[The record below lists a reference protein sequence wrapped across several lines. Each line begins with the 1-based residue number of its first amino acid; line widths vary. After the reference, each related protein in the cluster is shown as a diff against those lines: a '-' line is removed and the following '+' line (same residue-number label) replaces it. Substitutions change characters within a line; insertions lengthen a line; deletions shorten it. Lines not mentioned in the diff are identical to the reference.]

1 MAMRRRGFTLIE
13 LLVVIAIIGILAA
26 MLFPVFAR
34 ARESAR
40 KIQCLSNVKNAAL
53 AIQMYL
59 SDYDRLPPSEHR
71 PEAAA
76 FFDTGPGGN
85 GPTEGCGQEN
95 SANPFLRWHV
105 VLDEY
110 VKNRDI
116 WRCPSAK
123 FSGTPKMIV
132 PDYQPGGWLQ
142 YMMDTE
148 GQWGSAYSL
157 VVPCDPTYPPGWGGT
172 VTDSIAQQTLAA
184 AGTSSRAQAGGAVET
199 TIGFTDTENRDLA
212 LSSVNDP
219 AWFVVCGD
227 VNIEP
232 SIYFSQL
239 MLYTVCGLP
248 CGGKIAYDG
257 CPWSSDCAFAS
268 EEDAQRFATDAS
280 FRSTFTRHL
289 GGSNIGFMDGHAKWM
304 AADALNAARPY
315 CTVYGEGY
323 VVSDGRP
330 VEGLCPTPVP

>member
-1 MAMRRRGFTLIE
+1 MGKRTGFTLIE

-40 KIQCLSNVKNAAL
+40 KIQCLSNVKNAAI

-71 PEAAA
+71 QEAID
-76 FFDTGPGGN
+76 FFNTGPGGN
-85 GPTEGCGQEN
+85 GPTDGCGQEN
-95 SANPFLRWHV
+95 WANPFLRWYV

-116 WRCPSAK
+116 WRCPSARTT
-123 FSGTPKMIV
+123 GTPKMIV
-132 PDYQPGGWLQ
+132 PNPDPGGWLQ

-157 VVPCDPTYPPGWGGT
+157 VVPCDATFPTGWGGS
-172 VTDSIAQQTLAA
+172 VTDSIAQQTMAA
-184 AGTSSRAQAGGAVET
+184 AGSSSRASGSDAVET
-199 TIGFTDTENRDLA
+199 TIGFNDTENKDLSLA
-212 LSSVNDP
+212 NVNDP
-219 AWFVVCGD
+219 AWFVICGD

-239 MLYTVCGLP
+239 MLYSICGLP
-248 CGGKIAYDG
+248 CGGNIADSE

-268 EEDAQRFATDAS
+268 EEDQQRFATDAS
-280 FRSTFTRHL
+280 FRSGFTRHM
-289 GGSNIGFMDGHAKWM
+289 GGSNIGFLDGHAKWM
-304 AADALNAARPY
+304 MADALNAERPY
-315 CTVYGEGY
+315 CTAYGEGY
-323 VVSDGRP
+323 VVSEGRHA
-330 VEGLCPTPVP
+330 EGLCPTPIP